1 MAYLIHAHYWPLSR
15 AYAFVVGRRG
25 GVPPTSDSS
34 RKPSMLSF
42 QEVEE
47 GVDVGLVVGQDM
59 EVMDA
64 EDIGL
69 MYGVLL

>member
-1 MAYLIHAHYWPLSR
+1 
-15 AYAFVVGRRG
+15 
-25 GVPPTSDSS
+25 
-34 RKPSMLSF
+34 MLSF